1 MAPKTSP
8 IRTYTYTLFL
18 FLLYQKLIHNATIHF
33 NSFPAAHVSSPSS
46 RAHAAMLHAAVKIK
60 WRNSG
65 SFGVWLTG
73 SRAGELT
80 GLWRPTNINGGISG
94 VWEFEAR
101 GAPPAAA
108 RAWARCRWPPALRHR
123 TGVYGVWGVCPPQK
137 GLRPSSRGRKL
148 RYKLVRHA

>member
-1 MAPKTSP
+1 MRDISRIHASNFFG
-8 IRTYTYTLFL
+8 RTWG
-18 FLLYQKLIHNATIHF
+18 
-33 NSFPAAHVSSPSS
+33 VSEFELV
-46 RAHAAMLHAAVKIK
+46 R
-60 WRNSG
+60 
-65 SFGVWLTG
+65 LTG

-101 GAPPAAA
+101 GDPPAAA

-137 GLRPSSRGRKL
+137 GLRSASRGRKL
-148 RYKLVRHA
+148 GYKLVHHV